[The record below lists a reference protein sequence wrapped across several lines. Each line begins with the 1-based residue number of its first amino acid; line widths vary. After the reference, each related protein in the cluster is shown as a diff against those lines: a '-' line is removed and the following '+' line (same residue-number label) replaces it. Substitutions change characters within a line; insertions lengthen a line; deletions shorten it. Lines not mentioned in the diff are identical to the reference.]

1 MPRHELTALELL
13 RGAEKALHSKK
24 TPRQL
29 RPGIRKLRDRLR
41 NQVAAEKTKDDNG
54 GRGLFGLGR

>member
-1 MPRHELTALELL
+1 LTPEELL
-13 RGAEKALHSKK
+13 RGAEKALRSRK

-41 NQVAAEKTKDDNG
+41 QQLEAVQNTSNNES
-54 GRGLFGLGR
+54 LLGRLLSR

>member
-1 MPRHELTALELL
+1 MPKHTLTPEEQL
-13 RGAEKALHSKK
+13 RGAEKALRSRK

-41 NQVAAEKTKDDNG
+41 QQLEAAQRTNDSESLLS
-54 GRGLFGLGR
+54 RLLPQ